1 MKLKTVQKFIQSDL
15 QLQLGCYGILILLAV
30 VVLSPML
37 VKHDPYY
44 FGPHYLSGLGENGH
58 FLGANQLGQDILSM
72 VLYGART
79 SLIVATVSAVISGL
93 LGILIGGFAGFCG
106 GWIDRIISEI
116 INGFMMIPGFF
127 LILLM
132 VTLFG
137 NSLFNVILVI
147 GLSTWPGNAKLM
159 RSQVLSLKE
168 RTFIIGARA
177 IGENGFQILFRYIL
191 LNGMMPVIANTT
203 LVMSNAILFEASLG
217 FLGLGN
223 PSVISWGQMIF
234 AGKSYINTAWW
245 ISVFP
250 GLAIVLTV
258 TILYLLGDGLNHAFN
273 PKYINRKRGR

>member
-1 MKLKTVQKFIQSDL
+1 MKHKTVQRFIQSDL
-15 QLQLGCYGILILLAV
+15 QLQLGCYGILILFTV
-30 VVLSPML
+30 VVLAPML
-37 VKHDPYY
+37 ANHDPYY
-44 FGPHYLSGLGENGH
+44 FGPHYLSGVGENGH
-58 FLGANQLGQDILSM
+58 VMGANQLGQDILSM
-72 VLYGART
+72 VLYGGRT
-79 SLIVATVSAVISGL
+79 SLIVATLSAIISGL
-93 LGILIGGFAGFCG
+93 LGIIIGGFAGFCG
-106 GWIDRIISEI
+106 GWIDRIISEL

-137 NSLFNVILVI
+137 NSLFTVILVI

-159 RSQVLSLKE
+159 RAQVLSLKE

-191 LNGMMPVIANTT
+191 PNGMMPVVANMT

-223 PSVISWGQMIF
+223 PSHISWGQMIF

-258 TILYLLGDGLNHAFN
+258 TILYLLGDGLNRALN